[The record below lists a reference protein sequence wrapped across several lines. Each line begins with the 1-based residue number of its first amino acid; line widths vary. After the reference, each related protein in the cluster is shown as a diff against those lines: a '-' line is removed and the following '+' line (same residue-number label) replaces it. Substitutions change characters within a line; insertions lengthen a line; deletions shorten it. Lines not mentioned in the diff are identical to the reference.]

1 MKKLCHLLW
10 LGMLLGATALPSH
23 AQVEPYEEFGK
34 HLREAQEVTP
44 LTSTLF
50 GDKVSL
56 YNGATEFDVTDI
68 DLPGNSSLPVRFGRQ
83 FVVEDR
89 RLPTG
94 HIAGMGDWDLDVP
107 YLDGVFTQENG
118 WEVQGYNNT
127 GTYSRCSFTTGPY
140 NYLPDVEVYAPV
152 VSIWD
157 GNLMHIPGKADE
169 DLLATPGSQLPAVA
183 DGNSYPWITKS
194 FYRAMCGASTA
205 NGYPGESFIVVSP
218 DGVRYTFNWALVNP
232 TSGVIVQIPAPQ
244 GTGTVK
250 TGFSRSRVFLLAT
263 QVTDRFGN
271 WVNYTYNAASQ
282 LTKIAAN
289 DGREIDITW
298 SGNSV
303 QTATAGTR
311 TWTYG
316 YGANGSLASVT
327 RPDGSQWIYTITAG
341 SLATV
346 KAQPD
351 TEPPPSYHCQI
362 DPEQNT
368 GSFTYSIVAPS
379 GAQGTFNFVYN
390 RNYHSFVPESCT
402 DANPDTMYPL
412 EYDFFD
418 NFQLMSKQITGA
430 GLQTLTWTYDYG
442 ANTGGYFLST
452 VPGSVAIA
460 ETTYIPQTTVA
471 TKVVTV
477 TEPGDVARYTF
488 GVSYGLDEGRM
499 LQEETDSLS
508 GQVMKT
514 VTHTYLDDS
523 QIANE
528 PFPDNVGQSV
538 QALYKNPMVGRLRP
552 EISTVS
558 VQDGDTYTHQNVA
571 FDVFARPTQV
581 NKYNGISG
589 QTALEEQTTYY
600 DNLAYWVLGQTQQ
613 VSNMGNGEI
622 ETQRVYDPT
631 TALMQSQARF
641 GETLYSYTYNA
652 AGQLASFEDGNS
664 QTTTLGNYYRGIPQL
679 VSYPDTTSQSATVD
693 NYGEITAV
701 TDQAGHT
708 TNYQYDPS
716 GWPKEIDYPTGDA
729 VAWLPETYTFT
740 YVTSAERGIPAGHW
754 RRTVSTGNNTAVTYF
769 DAMLRPILSDTS
781 IPGTDI
787 STGNAY
793 DWQGKTTFAS
803 YPVSGAA
810 SLSTLLADPGTHNT
824 YDALERVTQVQKDS
838 ELGTLTT
845 LTAYLAGAGTQVTD
859 PNGNV
864 TTTNYQVFDEPSYS
878 APIKVQVA
886 SASNPNLTTQVIN
899 RDVYGKPLSITQS
912 GLYNGTENDSVTK
925 TFVYDI
931 YERLC
936 RTTEPESGDTVIAYD
951 GANNI
956 RFSAAGL
963 SITGTG
969 CGREQVSTAAMTNFT
984 YYPTN
989 LVQTILPPAGTQST
1003 TYTYDPV
1010 GRLASTTSGIS
1021 YWWAGYDSRGNMT
1034 GEALWLNG
1042 QNAWGIGYTYD
1053 ANGHLAA
1060 MGYPGG
1066 NSSGGSEGVAYAP
1079 DALGRPT
1086 QVGSYASGITY
1097 WPNGQVAGFTYGNGT
1112 VYAASENTRQL
1123 LNGFSYGTGGT
1134 PNLSEIF
1141 SYDGDANM
1149 GTVQDMVNGQ
1159 RSKIFHY
1166 DGLNRLTSAVAPG
1179 LSINESYTYDAL
1191 NNLRSRVTGGQTLT
1205 YNYNV
1210 LNQLGSI
1217 TNGASALDTFG
1228 YDSRGNQTTKNGNT
1242 LLFDQK
1248 DQLTQILNFD
1258 SYAYDAAGRRVLKT
1272 PVGGTPTASFYDHG
1286 GQLMYQFVPGS
1297 SQATNFIYLG
1307 TKLIARNAYTQFVA
1321 PGPITFDSN
1330 PNNGNYTVSWGAVP
1344 AAVTY
1349 TLQESFNGGAWTTTN
1364 VSGTSYAFTK
1374 RDGGNYVY
1382 QVQACSGANCGPWT
1396 ISATLGV
1403 TPALPT
1409 LTVPS
1414 SLTFAPFT
1422 VSWTAPIG
1430 ATSYTVQQSFNG
1442 GAWTTIASAITT
1454 PSFSVTS
1461 APGGTYTFQVSASNA
1476 YGTRGWAVSAPVSV
1490 TQVPATPT
1498 NFVFGTNS
1506 SGQTILTWDAMTW
1519 ATSYQLTVYG
1529 TNGNLGTYIYHVGDP
1544 SFTVPSNKYTV
1555 GQLAA
1560 CSIAGCSAQA
1570 QVNNTFLGATMK
1582 APTGA
1587 SAAMTKVKQ
1596 MLGEDTDS
1604 GSGCTATACM
1614 VTVGGS
1620 P

>member
-1 MKKLCHLLW
+1 MKKLYHMLW
-10 LGMLLGATALPSH
+10 LGLLLGAAVPPSH
-23 AQVEPYEEFGK
+23 AQDVEPYEEFGK
-34 HLREAQEVTP
+34 HLRAAQEVTP

-56 YNGATEFDVTDI
+56 YNGSTEFDVTDI
-68 DLPGNSSLPVRFGRQ
+68 DLPGNSGLPVRFGRQ

-89 RLPTG
+89 RTPTG
-94 HIAGMGDWDLDVP
+94 NLAGLGDWDLDVP
-107 YLDGVFTQENG
+107 YIDGVFTQQNG

-140 NYLPDVEVYAPV
+140 NYLPATETYAPV

-157 GNLMHIPGKADE
+157 GNLMHIPGEADE

-218 DGVRYTFNWALVNP
+218 SGVRYTFNWALVNP
-232 TSGVIVQIPAPQ
+232 TAGVLVQVPAPQ

-250 TGFSRSRVFLLAT
+250 LGFARSRVFLLAT

-271 WVNYTYNAASQ
+271 WVTYTYNAASQ

-298 SGNSV
+298 SGNAV

-327 RPDGSQWIYTITAG
+327 RPDGSQWLYAITAG

-346 KAQPD
+346 KAPPD

-368 GSFTYSIVAPS
+368 GSFTYSIVSPS

-442 ANTGGYFLST
+442 SNVGGYFLST

-477 TEPGDVARYTF
+477 TEPGDVAHYTF

-508 GQVMKT
+508 GQVVKT

-581 NKYNGISG
+581 NKYNGIPG

-600 DNLAYWVLGQTQQ
+600 DNFAYWVLGQTQQ

-664 QTTTLGNYYRGIPQL
+664 QTTTLSNYYRGIPQL
-679 VSYPDTTSQSATVD
+679 VSYPDSTSQSATVD
-693 NYGEITAV
+693 DYGEITAV

-716 GWPKEIDYPTGDA
+716 GWPKEIDYPTGDE
-729 VAWLPETYTFT
+729 VAWYPETYTFT
-740 YVTSAERGIPAGHW
+740 YVTSAEQGIAAGHW
-754 RRTVSTGNNTAVTYF
+754 RRTVSTGNNTEVTYF

-781 IPGTDI
+781 IPGADI

-793 DWQGKTTFAS
+793 DWQGKTTFTS

-810 SLSTLLADPGTHNT
+810 SLATLLADPGTHNT

-838 ELGTLTT
+838 ELGALST
-845 LTAYLAGAGTQVTD
+845 LTAYLSGAGTQITD

-925 TFVYDI
+925 TLVYDI

-936 RTTEPESGDTVIAYD
+936 RTTEPESGDTVVAYD

-956 RFSAAGL
+956 RFSATGL

-989 LVQTILPPAGTQST
+989 RVHTITPPAGTQST
-1003 TYTYDPV
+1003 QYIYDAV
-1010 GRLASTTSGIS
+1010 GNIQWAVSGIS
-1021 YWWAGYDSRGNMT
+1021 VWDASYNYRNMLTSESLHLNHQYSMTLGYSHDAYGN
-1034 GEALWLNG
+1034 LNVF
-1042 QNAWGIGYTYD
+1042 TYP
-1053 ANGHLAA
+1053 NG
-1060 MGYPGG
+1060 GG
-1066 NSSGGSEGVAYAP
+1066 LYYAP

-1086 QVGSYASGITY
+1086 QVGGYASGITY
-1097 WPNGQVAGFTYGNGT
+1097 WPNGQVKSFTYGNGT
-1112 VYAASENTRQL
+1112 AYAASENTRQL
-1123 LNGFSYGTGGT
+1123 LNGFSYGRGGT
-1134 PNLSEIF
+1134 LNLSEIF
-1141 SYDGDANM
+1141 SYDNDANM

-1159 RSKIFHY
+1159 RSKIFKY
-1166 DGLNRLTSAVAPG
+1166 DGLNRLTSAFAPG

-1205 YNYNV
+1205 YNYNP
-1210 LNQLGSI
+1210 LNQLQSI
-1217 TNGASALDTFG
+1217 SNGASALDTFG
-1228 YDSRGNQTTKNGNT
+1228 YDNNGNQTNKNGNT

-1258 SYAYDAAGRRVLKT
+1258 SYAYDAVGRRVLKT
-1272 PVGGTPTASFYDHG
+1272 PVGGSPMVSFYDHG
-1286 GQLMYQFVPGS
+1286 GQLMYQFVPGA
-1297 SQATNFIYLG
+1297 SQATNFVYLG
-1307 TKLIARNAYTQFVA
+1307 TKLIARNAYTQFAA
-1321 PGPITFDSN
+1321 PGAITFDSN

-1364 VSGTSYAFTK
+1364 VSGTSYAFTN
-1374 RDGGNYVY
+1374 RDGGSYVY

-1396 ISATLGV
+1396 SSATLGV
-1403 TPALPT
+1403 TPALPA

-1422 VSWTAPIG
+1422 VSWSAPIG

-1442 GAWTTIASAITT
+1442 GAWTTIASAITI

-1498 NFVFGTNS
+1498 NFVFSTNS
-1506 SGQTILTWDAMTW
+1506 SGQTVLTWDAMAW

-1529 TNGNLGTYIYHVGDP
+1529 TDGNLGTYLYHVGDP
-1544 SFTVPSNKYTV
+1544 SFTLPSKQYKV

-1570 QVNNTFLGATMK
+1570 QVNNTFLGATIK
-1582 APTGA
+1582 ASTGA
-1587 SAAMTKVKQ
+1587 SAVLTKIKR

-1604 GSGCTATACM
+1604 GSGCTATACT